1 MKVPFSP
8 PDISEKEID
17 NVVEILQ
24 SGWITTGKPV
34 KDFED
39 RIAEFLGTNK
49 AVALNSATAALEGA
63 LRILGIGEG
72 DEVIVPA
79 YTYTATASP
88 AVHIG
93 ATLRMVDVSPDSFEM
108 DYDKLE
114 EIINER
120 TKAIIPVDLG
130 GIVCD
135 YKKIFQIVGNK
146 KNIFNPRNE
155 LQAKIGRVAII
166 ADGAHAFGSHKDG
179 VMVGNIAD
187 FTSFSFHAVKNLT
200 TAEGGALTW
209 RHDLGLDDELIYKEL
224 QLYSLHGQSKDAL
237 SKNKAGAWE
246 YDIVYPAYKCNMT
259 NINAAIGM
267 AQLDRYEGMLSR
279 RKKLNQKYYNTL
291 SKYGLKL
298 MDHYTD
304 DMVSTGHLFL
314 VRINGASEQDR
325 NAVIQDMAEKDIALN
340 VHYKPLP
347 MLSAYKDLGF
357 DIKDYPNAFKQY
369 ENLVSLPVFST
380 MSDEQ
385 IDFVIENFIYV
396 LKKRGLINA

>member
-209 RHDLGLDDELIYKEL
+209 RPDLGLDDELIYKEL

-304 DMVSTGHLFL
+304 DMISTGHLFL